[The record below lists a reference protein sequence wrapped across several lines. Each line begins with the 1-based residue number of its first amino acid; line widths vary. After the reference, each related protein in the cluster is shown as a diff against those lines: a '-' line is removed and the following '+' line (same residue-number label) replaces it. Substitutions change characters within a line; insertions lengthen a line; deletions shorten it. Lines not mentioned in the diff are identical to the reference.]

1 MSQAES
7 VSAKRPY
14 GLQRVC
20 RVWKISRSTVYAR
33 RENAG
38 DDASVPKKRGP
49 VGAGSDEELVRKI
62 KQVQKDSPWLNEG
75 HRKVWARL
83 RHDEK
88 VRTSRRR
95 VLRLMRENGLLAVV
109 GLRHD
114 RGPKSHDRTIIPDRP
129 DRMWGTDA
137 TGTLT
142 GEGQATIF
150 FVIDHSSAECLGI
163 HAAKRGTRFEAIE
176 TVRRAVRRRFAAFE
190 RNVAKSCGLRLRH
203 DHGSQFISHAFQ
215 DELRFL
221 GIESSPAFVREPEGN
236 GCAERF
242 VRTLK
247 EQLLWLERFETVSEL
262 ESALEDFRQRYNRE
276 WLIERHGWISPS
288 EFRAS
293 FAATTNAEG
302 AA

>member
-33 RENAG
+33 REKAG
-38 DDASVPKKRGP
+38 GDPSVPKKRGP
-49 VGAGSDEELVRKI
+49 VGAASDEELVREI
-62 KQVQKDSPWLNEG
+62 KQVQKESPWVNEG

-83 RHDEK
+83 RHDKK

-109 GLRHD
+109 GPRHD
-114 RGPKSHDRTIIPDRP
+114 RGPKSHDRTIIPEKP

-150 FVIDHSSAECLGI
+150 FVIEHSTAECLGI

-176 TVRRAVRRRFAAFE
+176 TVRRAVRRRFDAFE
-190 RNVAKSCGLRLRH
+190 RDVAKSCELRLRH

-247 EQLLWLERFETVSEL
+247 EQLLWLERFETVADL
-262 ESALEDFRQRYNRE
+262 EIALEAFRERYNRE
-276 WLIERHGWISPS
+276 WLIERHGWKSPS
-288 EFRAS
+288 AYRESLQA
-293 FAATTNAEG
+293 AEG
-302 AA
+302 EEAA